1 MALSEQQKH
10 LLNRLPNRYEAR
22 RETEPKEP
30 AAIERARKLIE
41 YYTSKTEKER
51 EDRERKFHKALNGV
65 REAIYFLP
73 ADKALVKVK
82 EFEAEYGI
90 KS

>member
-10 LLNRLPNRYEAR
+10 LLNRLPNWYEVR

-30 AAIERARKLIE
+30 AAIKRARKLIE
-41 YYTSKTEKER
+41 DYASKTERER
-51 EDRERKFHKALNGV
+51 EDREQKFKKALNGV

-73 ADKALVKVK
+73 ADKALLKVK
-82 EFEAEYGI
+82 GFEEEYGV
-90 KS
+90 KA

>member
-10 LLNRLPNRYEAR
+10 LLNRLPNWYEAR

-30 AAIERARKLIE
+30 ATVVRARKLIE
-41 YYTSKTEKER
+41 EWGRKNER
-51 EDRERKFHKALNGV
+51 TRGDRERRFKKALNDV

-73 ADKALVKVK
+73 AEKALLKVK
-82 EFEAEYGI
+82 SFEKEYGV